1 MDPIPEKMWNRD
13 FSLLMLVQVLAMFGN
28 TTLSFVL
35 PLYILDVIGS
45 PALFGLVLALAAVPL
60 ILMTPFGGVIAD
72 RASKQRVIFWMDVA
86 TTVIIALFLATQG
99 LFEVLVPVIILKL
112 IVLNVI
118 QGIYMP
124 TAMSAVRFLVPRSKL
139 VPANAVG
146 AMVFSLSNSLGPA
159 LGSILYAS
167 LGLFPVLA
175 GLGVLFALTAIL
187 DLFLRIP
194 FKKQEQSATG
204 TLRVVAGDLS
214 GCARFGTRE
223 KPLLGSV
230 TLMMFLASIPTI
242 AMLIV
247 SFPVLVTQTLGLG
260 MELLGVG
267 QGIMMGGGVLGG
279 VLAGALEK
287 RLTIRRAHWVLLACG
302 LFTLPMGLVF
312 MFGISALTA
321 FVILSLSAA
330 LVMLLTQIVLIQI
343 LAYVQLET
351 PAELVGK
358 AVAVVMAL
366 AIAAYPIGQLLFG
379 MLLERFARLP
389 WAVMFAAAL
398 LTVLVAL
405 RSRRYFRQ
413 TE

>member
-1 MDPIPEKMWNRD
+1 
-13 FSLLMLVQVLAMFGN
+13 MLVQVLAMFGN

-302 LFTLPMGLVF
+302 LFTLPMGLVS